1 VQYVVSGFSRT
12 ARQPRLTYNP
22 APHVTITSKEAVVSF
37 RSSLVVAA
45 VTAAIVL
52 LPQRAAAQL
61 APFNGVDVTFSHVHL
76 LVSDVDG
83 HKKFWTE
90 VMGGKAVTGGPLEMI
105 AFPGVYV
112 ILSKQQASGPPE
124 GSVLNHFGVVYKDLP
139 ETLAK
144 WKALGVD
151 ARQGG
156 NPNQGYVWG
165 PDGINIEY
173 YGDPAIPVPVK
184 MDHTHS
190 FVPDIKACQEWYR
203 KVFGGVPGQRPRVSN
218 PGWNEVS
225 HFPGMTVTFAAG
237 GGGAT
242 LLPTRGRSLDHIGFE
257 VKNLDAYVKKLAALG
272 ISVDEAPHRVPNTA
286 IKAAFLTDPWG
297 TRIELT
303 ENLASA
309 ARAATRAR

>member
-1 VQYVVSGFSRT
+1 MTTRRCRLAAGVLVLIALVPNGAT
-12 ARQPRLTYNP
+12 AQ
-22 APHVTITSKEAVVSF
+22 I
-37 RSSLVVAA
+37 
-45 VTAAIVL
+45 
-52 LPQRAAAQL
+52 
-61 APFNGVDVTFSHVHL
+61 APFNGVDVTFGHVHL
-76 LVSDVDG
+76 LVSDIEV

-90 VMGGKAVTGGPLEMI
+90 VMGGRSVAGGPLQMVV
-105 AFPGVYV
+105 FPGVYV
-112 ILSKQQASGPPE
+112 ILAQQQASGPPE
-124 GSVLNHFGVVYKDLP
+124 GSVLNHFGLVYRDLP
-139 ETLAK
+139 ATLAK

-165 PDGINIEY
+165 PDGLNIEY

-203 KVFGGVPGQRPRVSN
+203 KVLGGVPGQRPRVSN
-218 PGWNEVS
+218 PGWNEVV
-225 HFPGMTVTFAAG
+225 HFPGMTVTFAASANA
-237 GGGAT
+237 AT

-272 ISVDEAPHRVPNTA
+272 IALDEPPHRISDTA
-286 IKAAFLTDPWG
+286 IRSASFTDPWG

-309 ARAATRAR
+309 ARANTGAR

>member
-1 VQYVVSGFSRT
+1 MVSFQRLRIVAAAFVTIALALMPLRT
-12 ARQPRLTYNP
+12 A
-22 APHVTITSKEAVVSF
+22 AE
-37 RSSLVVAA
+37 
-45 VTAAIVL
+45 
-52 LPQRAAAQL
+52 L
-61 APFNGVDVTFSHVHL
+61 APFNGVDVTFGHVHL
-76 LVSDVDG
+76 FVSDVDV

-90 VMGGKAVTGGPLEMI
+90 TMGGKAVTRGPLEMI
-105 AFPGVYV
+105 EFPGVYIV
-112 ILSKQQASGPPE
+112 LTRQEASGPPE
-124 GSVLNHFGVVYKDLP
+124 GSVLNHFGLVYKDLP
-139 ETLAK
+139 ATLAK
-144 WKALGVD
+144 WKALGAD

-203 KVFGGVPGQRPRVSN
+203 AVFGGVPGQRPRVSN

-225 HFPGMTVTFAAG
+225 HFPGMTVTFAGSAN
-237 GGGAT
+237 ATT

-272 ISVDEAPHRVPNTA
+272 IRLDEEPHRVPHTA
-286 IKAAFLTDPWG
+286 IKAAFFTDPWG

-303 ENLASA
+303 ENLPSA
-309 ARAATRAR
+309 AGAATRAR

>member
-1 VQYVVSGFSRT
+1 
-12 ARQPRLTYNP
+12 
-22 APHVTITSKEAVVSF
+22 VSF
-37 RSSLVVAA
+37 RQSLIVAGLVGA
-45 VTAAIVL
+45 IAIV
-52 LPQRAAAQL
+52 PHRAAAQL
-61 APFNGVDVTFSHVHL
+61 APFNGLDVTFGHVHL
-76 LVSDVDG
+76 LVSDIDV

-105 AFPGVYV
+105 AFPGLYI
-112 ILSKQQASGPPE
+112 ILDKQQASGPPE
-124 GSVLNHFGVVYKDLP
+124 GSVLNHFGVVYRDLP
-139 ETLAK
+139 ATLAH
-144 WKALGVD
+144 WKALGAD
-151 ARQGG
+151 AREGG

-165 PDGINIEY
+165 PDGIRIEY

-237 GGGAT
+237 AAT
-242 LLPTRGRSLDHIGFE
+242 LLPTRSRSLDHIGFE

-272 ISVDEAPHRVPNTA
+272 ITLDEAPHRLPNTA

-309 ARAATRAR
+309 ARGASRAK

>member
-1 VQYVVSGFSRT
+1 VVSV
-12 ARQPRLTYNP
+12 QPLR
-22 APHVTITSKEAVVSF
+22 I
-37 RSSLVVAA
+37 VAA
-45 VTAAIVL
+45 ALIAIALALVPHAAI
-52 LPQRAAAQL
+52 AEL
-61 APFNGVDVTFSHVHL
+61 APLNGVDVTFGHVHL
-76 LVSDVDG
+76 FVSDIDV

-90 VMGGKAVTGGPLEMI
+90 VMGGKAVAGSPLEMI
-105 AFPGVYV
+105 EFPGVYV
-112 ILSKQQASGPPE
+112 ILTKEPASGPPE
-124 GSVLNHFGVVYKDLP
+124 GSVLNHFGLVYKDLP
-139 ETLAK
+139 ATLAK
-144 WKALGVD
+144 WKALGAD

-173 YGDPAIPVPVK
+173 YGDPALPVPVK

-218 PGWNEVS
+218 PGWNEVV
-225 HFPGMTVTFAAG
+225 HFPEMTVTFAGSAG
-237 GGGAT
+237 AAA

-257 VKNLDAYVKKLAALG
+257 VRNLDAFVRKLARLG
-272 ISVDEAPHRVPNTA
+272 ITLDEAPHRVPNTA

-303 ENLASA
+303 ENLGSA
-309 ARAATRAR
+309 ARAATRAK